1 MCRKGAWTELAVP
14 VTSLDFDSTW
24 DARIY
29 KLYYESVEVTA
40 MSFDLTMNA
49 TNSIPAG
56 TVIYEKGE
64 PLQSIAL
71 VLKGRVTLQKDGVR
85 TVLGSGNFLGITDV
99 EANEHSFTYKTLDD
113 SVLYGLPVTSI
124 EQVCDL
130 LDDKAQYRGLLVT
143 SLNFFLLDL
152 YKIFQKLKK
161 EEKIIED
168 FVKEFY
174 ENYKKYAGESGLI
187 SDSIPMLE
195 RTSKVAEAPVNLPAK
210 LEYFIQ
216 CCRIQVE
223 AQRGFFAANAYVAKA
238 HFREQ
243 SQIFS
248 TLFDGCRNYA
258 EQILRYFRC
267 MIMDEKNLFSL
278 TGKMAL
284 NIKKAGQDDSGL
296 SGMLDKLLEKINETE
311 TLLTETAGISPN
323 LDRNRMEEVYFSL
336 LSDDTGS
343 LEAFEKEDL
352 SVLNGSL
359 TQIVEYAPIHMK
371 VVGEFKE
378 AMEDFLGLSD
388 KFARTPEAT
397 AIRKKLSKNFFEI
410 YEAVV
415 CKSFED
421 ANPPLAVKLFLRY
434 GFVSE
439 ELLTEKELR
448 TLISLPEIDNETLE
462 CKVYTL
468 PKWLEAIYKCE
479 KNPSKD
485 EFDMDYEAHLRQHIT
500 EGKLEKTKLAEEFKK
515 PRERLH
521 FEIDNMV
528 RYADRLLNG
537 NISAF
542 VPVLCSEGMF
552 NAMEKA
558 VVTGAAINTAVRK
571 VEKVD
576 YSIFYREVQTS
587 YEKIDVTHFTLIDRF
602 VPDFILFPVYGRCG
616 LMWQDMEGRKK
627 QTHARILLP
636 SLIEQDLEQDIL
648 RLLSQFRWEKCRSE
662 MGAQWNNYRYPSLTS
677 EYTDYLQ
684 FYKKNNDLSPDR
696 KEKVKAQLQQCNNR
710 HRDVFARDY
719 QDWIMREAAGAMRLN
734 KVVRSIMF
742 TYCPISPEIAEGLLV
757 QNAYQEAARRYM
769 TERRKQEKSVA
780 NTIYRFEKNN
790 MAVPEELERT
800 KKYLLDA

>member
-1 MCRKGAWTELAVP
+1 
-14 VTSLDFDSTW
+14 
-24 DARIY
+24 
-29 KLYYESVEVTA
+29 
-40 MSFDLTMNA
+40 MSYDLTMNA
-49 TNSIPAG
+49 TNSVSAG

-64 PLQSIAL
+64 QLQSIVL
-71 VLKGRVTLQKDGVR
+71 VLKGRVTLQMDGVSA
-85 TVLGSGNFLGITDV
+85 VLGSGNFLGITDV
-99 EANEHSFTYKTLDD
+99 ETGTHSFTYTALDD
-113 SVLYGLPVTSI
+113 SVLYGLPVTSMD
-124 EQVCDL
+124 QACDL
-130 LDDKAQYRGLLVT
+130 LEEKAQYRGLLVT

-161 EEKIIED
+161 EETIIEE
-168 FVKEFY
+168 FVKDLYNE
-174 ENYKKYAGESGLI
+174 YKQYSGSSGLVA
-187 SDSIPMLE
+187 DNIPMLE
-195 RTSKVAEAPVNLPAK
+195 RTVKVTEGPYTLPSR

-216 CCRIQVE
+216 CCRIQVD
-223 AQRGFFAANAYVAKA
+223 AQRGFFASNAYVAKA

-243 SQIFS
+243 SQLVPS
-248 TLFDGCRNYA
+248 LLEGCRSYA
-258 EQILRYFRC
+258 EQILRNFRC

-278 TGKMAL
+278 IGKMAL
-284 NIKKAGQDDSGL
+284 NIKKSGQKDPGL
-296 SGMLDKLLEKINETE
+296 GAMLDKLLEKINDTE
-311 TLLTETAGISPN
+311 TLLTETAGIEPH
-323 LDRNRMEEVYFSL
+323 LDRNHMEEVYFSL
-336 LSDDTGS
+336 LSDDTGN

-352 SVLNGSL
+352 SVLNGSV

-371 VVGEFKE
+371 VVGEFTE
-378 AMEDFLGLSD
+378 ALEDFLGLAD

-397 AIRKKLSKNFFEI
+397 AIRKKVSTNFFEI
-410 YEAVV
+410 YESVV
-415 CKSFED
+415 CKSFD
-421 ANPPLAVKLFLRY
+421 DPNPPLAVKLFLRY
-434 GFVSE
+434 GYVSE

-448 TLISLPEIDNETLE
+448 TLISLPEIDNDTLE

-479 KNPSKD
+479 KDPSKD
-485 EFDMDYEAHLRQHIT
+485 EFDMDYEAHLRKEMT
-500 EGKLEKTKLAEEFKK
+500 EGKIEKNKFMDEFRK

-521 FEIDNMV
+521 FEVQNMV

-552 NAMEKA
+552 NKLEKA

-576 YSIFYREVQTS
+576 YSIFYREMQAS
-587 YEKIDVTHFTLIDRF
+587 YEKVDITHFTLIDRF

-616 LMWQDMEGRKK
+616 LMWQDIEGRKK
-627 QTHARILLP
+627 QTHARILMP
-636 SLIEQDLEQDIL
+636 SLIEQDLEQDVL
-648 RLLSQFRWEKCRSE
+648 RLLSQFRWEKCRTE

-684 FYKKNNDLSPDR
+684 FYKKNNDLTPDR
-696 KEKVKAQLQQCNNR
+696 KEKIKAQLQQCNNR
-710 HRDVFARDY
+710 HRDVFSRDY

-734 KVVRSIMF
+734 KVVRGIMF
-742 TYCPISPEIAEGLLV
+742 TYCPIAPEIAEGLLV

-769 TERRKQEKSVA
+769 TEKRKQEKSLS

-790 MAVPEELERT
+790 LPVPEELERT

>member
-1 MCRKGAWTELAVP
+1 
-14 VTSLDFDSTW
+14 
-24 DARIY
+24 
-29 KLYYESVEVTA
+29 

-49 TNSIPAG
+49 TNSVSAG

-64 PLQSIAL
+64 PLQSIVL
-71 VLKGRVTLQKDGVR
+71 VLKGRVTIQKDGVR
-85 TVLGSGNFLGITDV
+85 AVLGSGNFLGITDV
-99 EANEHSFTYKTLDD
+99 DSGEHSFTYTTLDD
-113 SVLYGLPVTSI
+113 SVLFGLPVTNM
-124 EQVCDL
+124 EQACAL

-161 EEKIIED
+161 EEAVIE
-168 FVKEFY
+168 EFIKSFY
-174 ENYKKYAGESGLI
+174 DDYKKHASASGLI
-187 SDSIPMLE
+187 SDNIPMLE
-195 RTSKVAEAPVNLPAK
+195 RAVKVTEAPVALPSR

-238 HFREQ
+238 HFKEQ
-243 SQIFS
+243 SQLFS
-248 TLFDGCRNYA
+248 VLLDGCHSYA
-258 EQILRYFRC
+258 EKILRYFRC

-278 TGKMAL
+278 IGKMAL
-284 NIKKAGQDDSGL
+284 NIKKSGQDDSGL
-296 SGMLDKLLEKINETE
+296 STMLDKLLEKINDTE

-352 SVLNGSL
+352 GVLNGSM
-359 TQIVEYAPIHMK
+359 TQILEYAPLHVK
-371 VVGEFKE
+371 VVGEFTE
-378 AMEDFLGLSD
+378 AMEDFLALAD

-397 AIRKKLSKNFFEI
+397 AIRKKLSKNFFEV

-415 CKSFED
+415 CKSFDD
-421 ANPPLAVKLFLRY
+421 ANPPLAVRLFLRY
-434 GFVSE
+434 GYVSE

-448 TLISLPEIDNETLE
+448 TLIGLPDIDNETLE

-468 PKWLEAIYKCE
+468 PRWLEAIYKGQ

-485 EFDMDYEAHLRQHIT
+485 EFDMDYEAHLRQRIT
-500 EGKLEKTKLAEEFKK
+500 EGTLEKAKLADEFKK
-515 PRERLH
+515 PKERLH
-521 FEIDNMV
+521 FEVDNMV

-552 NAMEKA
+552 NTMEKA

-587 YEKIDVTHFTLIDRF
+587 YEKIDITHFTLIDRF

-627 QTHARILLP
+627 QTHARILMP
-636 SLIEQDLEQDIL
+636 SLIEQDLEQDVL
-648 RLLSQFRWEKCRSE
+648 RLLAQFRWEKCRSE

-710 HRDVFARDY
+710 HRDVFSRDY
-719 QDWIMREAAGAMRLN
+719 QDWIVREAAGAMRLN

-742 TYCPISPEIAEGLLV
+742 TYCPIAPEIAEGLLV

-769 TERRKQEKSVA
+769 TEKRKQEKNLA

-790 MAVPEELERT
+790 LEVPEELERT